1 MSRGWHLDNLAIT
14 GERFDLFGAEEG
26 VAKEEED
33 AEDPDKGTDFAA
45 AASAEF
51 DALAGRKYSH
61 DGEEETHGNLR
72 RGDHS
77 GSIGPLYS
85 PGDPPGILRL

>member
-26 VAKEEED
+26 VAKEEEK
-33 AEDPDKGTDFAA
+33 AEDPDEGIDFAA

-51 DALAGRKYSH
+51 DALGGRKYSH

-72 RGDHS
+72 RE
-77 GSIGPLYS
+77 GPFWRHRSLYS